1 MATAVMTPRRAE
13 QDTYDG
19 SASPTA
25 SAARAAAL
33 AVAGPE
39 DKPRNAEYLAPTL
52 ASLRAQE
59 AHLASLDLFKTNI
72 QASAASELPASSAPQ
87 KSSAEEAEEPRII
100 MWESEKVAMQ
110 MQKQQEEQEKKS
122 ERQIVTAVDDWFD
135 LGAMFGCFSCREK

>member
-13 QDTYDG
+13 LDSYDG

-33 AVAGPE
+33 AVASPE

-59 AHLASLDLFKTNI
+59 VHLASLDLFKTNI
-72 QASAASELPASSAPQ
+72 QASAESQLPPSAPQ

-110 MQKQQEEQEKKS
+110 MQKQQEEQGKKS
-122 ERQIVTAVDDWFD
+122 EREIVTAVDDWFD
-135 LGAMFGCFSCREK
+135 LGAMFGCFSCRNK